1 MNGKQKKRNFLYVYK
16 NRRMLKLNVVGNI
29 SNIATNDIKMLK
41 Q

>member
-1 MNGKQKKRNFLYVYK
+1 MPNRRKEFFLYVYK